1 MLLESSQALS
11 NVLLSL
17 KSGNI
22 AIKEINK
29 GMKVEEIERIKED
42 MKDIYNYQDEIGD
55 FLKNYTNNL
64 AHNEELEDELNKM
77 ENEILNQ
84 EIVEV
89 GKS

>member
-22 AIKEINK
+22 DIKEINK

>member
-89 GKS
+89 WKS

>member
-42 MKDIYNYQDEIGD
+42 MKDIYNYHDEIGD

-64 AHNEELEDELNKM
+64 ADNEELEDEINKM

>member
-64 AHNEELEDELNKM
+64 ADNEELEDEINKM